1 MKIKKIKLSEKD
13 KLKAYRTA
21 VRNSIIET
29 GLDKG
34 LRTKVYRN
42 KKKYTRKGLKNNIIK
57 NESLDN

>member
-21 VRNSIIET
+21 VRNSIVES
-29 GLDKG
+29 GLDKT

-42 KKKYTRKGLKNNIIK
+42 KKKYSRKDVKVNKLR
-57 NESLDN
+57 NEALDN

>member
-21 VRNSIIET
+21 VRNSIVES
-29 GLDKG
+29 GLDKS

-42 KKKYTRKGLKNNIIK
+42 KKKYSRKDINVNKLR
-57 NESLDN
+57 NEAQDN